1 MKLFKKIAAVGLLTA
16 ILFTFSGCS
25 YFFKV
30 NKDDTAELFD
40 RFCEEMF
47 TDILAGDSFNAH
59 YMVSDPSEYG
69 VVFTDEDFNLGTISL
84 EDSEEYYSYIREK
97 YSEMKAMNYS
107 ALSDEQQLTYDILET
122 YMEIQ
127 LGYEGTDELVN
138 LFAPNSGI
146 ISNLSTNFIEYQF
159 YDEEDVKQYLMFL
172 ADVDNYM
179 EQVFDFTRKQAPKG
193 YFMPEQVADKVIE
206 MCQKYKEAENEPLII
221 TFEDRINTLDLSS
234 EKKQEYIERNAEY
247 VEKYYL
253 PVYEKTIDLLEEL
266 KKSGNNDGGL
276 SGYGKTGIKYYEAIV
291 AEKTSSDITPDEL
304 ADYLDDAMDD
314 VIYSMVEI
322 YYSDED
328 TYNNAGMYQPDF
340 DNPEA
345 VMEFLLDNIE
355 AKFPKPCTQNY
366 SIEYQNPACETDG
379 VLAYYVTS
387 RIDDISR
394 NNIKVNGSA
403 VAGDTMTM
411 YLTLAHEG
419 FPGHLYQYTAA
430 FDHENIPEIRKALD
444 FIGVTEGWAEYASV
458 QCLEYLDISDS
469 MKEMIYLNEIFSYIL
484 CSRLDVGIHYEGWS
498 VRDSYEYLSEYIEC
512 DEELAE
518 DIYYDIAG
526 DPGVYLPYTVGHLYM
541 RELREKAEKKLGSK
555 FDEKEYHQF
564 IISLG
569 PAPFDVIEKKL
580 DDWLAQR

>member
-1 MKLFKKIAAVGLLTA
+1 MKLYKKITAVGLLA
-16 ILFTFSGCS
+16 SMLFIFSGCS
-25 YFFKV
+25 YFYKV
-30 NKDDTAELFD
+30 NKDDTVELFD
-40 RFCEEMF
+40 EFCEELF
-47 TDILAGDSFNAH
+47 IDTLESDSFNAH

-97 YSEMKAMNYS
+97 YSEMKAIDYS
-107 ALSDEQQLTYDILET
+107 ALSDEQQFTYDILET

-138 LFAPNSGI
+138 LFAPSSGI
-146 ISNLSTNFIEYQF
+146 INNLSTNFIEYQF

-179 EQVFDFTRKQAPKG
+179 EQVFDFTRKQAQNG

-206 MCQKYKEAENEPLII
+206 MCHKYLEAEKEPLII

-234 EKKQEYIERNAEY
+234 EKKQEYVERNAEY

-291 AEKTSSDITPDEL
+291 AEKTSSDMTPDEL

-322 YYSDED
+322 YSSDED
-328 TYNNAGMYQPDF
+328 AYNNAGMYQPDF

-355 AKFPKPCTQNY
+355 DKFPKPCTQNY

-430 FDHENIPEIRKALD
+430 FDNENIPEIRKSLD
-444 FIGVTEGWAEYASV
+444 FIGVTEGWAEYASA
-458 QCLEYLDISDS
+458 QCIEYLDISDS
-469 MKEMIYLNEIFSYIL
+469 MKEMIYLNDIFSYIL

-498 VRDSYEYLSEYIEC
+498 VEDSYEYLSEYIEC
-512 DEELAE
+512 DEKQAE
-518 DIYYDIAG
+518 DIYYDVAG
-526 DPGVYLPYTVGHLYM
+526 DPGIYLPYTVGHLYM

-569 PAPFDVIEKKL
+569 LAPFEVIEKKL